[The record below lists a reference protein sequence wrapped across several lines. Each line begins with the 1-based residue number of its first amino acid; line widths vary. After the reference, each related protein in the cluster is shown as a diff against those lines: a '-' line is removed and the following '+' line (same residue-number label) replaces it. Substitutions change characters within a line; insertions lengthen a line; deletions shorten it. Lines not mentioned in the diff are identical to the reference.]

1 MLTKYHIAA
10 KLAGQGISVFIAN
23 GFKAGILTDILYHT
37 NHASFTHF
45 LPSTKKSSGV
55 RKWLSHSDD
64 FARGEVVINEGAR
77 LALLSDRAV
86 SLLMIGISSVTGYF
100 KEGDIVRIKDDDG
113 NLLGLG
119 KASFS
124 SDETQFEK
132 GGKKT
137 KPFIH
142 YDYLYLI

>member
-1 MLTKYHIAA
+1 M
-10 KLAGQGISVFIAN
+10 
-23 GFKAGILTDILYHT
+23 DILSGNSAT
-37 NHASFTHF
+37 PFTQF
-45 LPSTKKSSGV
+45 VPSAKKSSGV
-55 RKWLSHSDD
+55 RKWLAHSDD
-64 FARGEVVINEGAR
+64 FARGEVTINEGAGT
-77 LALLSDRAV
+77 ALLSDRAV
-86 SLLMIGISSVTGYF
+86 SLLMIGITSVTGYF
-100 KEGDIVRIKDDDG
+100 KEGDIVRIKDIKG

-124 SDETQFEK
+124 SDETNEEK